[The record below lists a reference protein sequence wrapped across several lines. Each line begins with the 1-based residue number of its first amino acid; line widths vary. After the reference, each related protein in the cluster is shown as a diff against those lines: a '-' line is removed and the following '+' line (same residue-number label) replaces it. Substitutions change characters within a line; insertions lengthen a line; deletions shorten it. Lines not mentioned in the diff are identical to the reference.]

1 MGADNMKGLDAHH
14 YAVMDSY
21 QDLIDREDAQ
31 SALADAERLELLD
44 LVIQVQ
50 GALVLNQQD
59 IALCILNQLERELS

>member
-1 MGADNMKGLDAHH
+1 MKGLDAHH
-14 YAVMDSY
+14 YAVMDLY
-21 QDLIDREDAQ
+21 QDIIDKEDAQ

-59 IALCILNQLERELS
+59 IAMCILNHLENHLQ

>member
-1 MGADNMKGLDAHH
+1 MKGLDAHH
-14 YAVMDSY
+14 YAVMDAY

-59 IALCILNQLERELS
+59 IAMCILNQLERELS

>member
-1 MGADNMKGLDAHH
+1 MKGLDAHH

-21 QDLIDREDAQ
+21 QDMIDREDEQ
-31 SALADAERLELLD
+31 SHLCDAERLELLD

-59 IALCILNQLERELS
+59 IAMCILNHLERELS

>member
-1 MGADNMKGLDAHH
+1 MKGLDAHH
-14 YAVMDSY
+14 YAVMDAY

-44 LVIQVQ
+44 LVIQAQ

-59 IALCILNQLERELS
+59 IAMCILNQLEKELS

>member
-1 MGADNMKGLDAHH
+1 MKGLDAHH
-14 YAVMDSY
+14 YAVMDAY

-31 SALADAERLELLD
+31 SALAAAERLELLD

-59 IALCILNQLERELS
+59 IAMCILDQLEKELS